1 MSERF
6 FLGSIPQSGR
16 AVLAGDEARHLVRV
30 LRAGVGAEIRVF
42 DGAGGEWRARIASI
56 GRDEVTLDI
65 GAPLPAAPA
74 VEPSITIAVALPKGE
89 RQKWLVEKLTELG
102 VARLVPLVTARG
114 VAEAVP
120 AALERLRRGV
130 VEACKQCG
138 RSVLMEIGEPATVAE
153 ACAAAEGPV
162 ILCDP
167 GGPPLDAASLRA
179 TTAVLGLVGPEGGF
193 TAEEEAAMVAV
204 GAVRAGLGPH
214 VLRVETAAIALA
226 AAVTAGSRG
235 PAPA

>member
-6 FLGSIPQSGR
+6 FLSSAPRSGR
-16 AVLAGDEARHLVRV
+16 GLLVGDEARHLVRV

-42 DGAGGEWRARIASI
+42 DGAGGEWHARVASI
-56 GRDEVTLDI
+56 GRDEVILDM
-65 GAPLPAAPA
+65 GATLPAAPG
-74 VEPSITIAVALPKGE
+74 VEPPVVLAVALPKGE

-114 VAEAVP
+114 VAEATP

-138 RSVLMEIGEPATVAE
+138 RSVLMEIGEPRTVAA
-153 ACAAAEGPV
+153 ACADLPAGGRA

-167 GGPPLDAASLRA
+167 DARPLDAAHLRDA
-179 TTAVLGLVGPEGGF
+179 MAVLGLVGPEGGF
-193 TAEEEAAMVAV
+193 TTEEVAAAVAA
-204 GAVRAGLGPH
+204 GAVAAQLGPH
-214 VLRVETAAIALA
+214 VLRVETAAVALA
-226 AAVTAGSRG
+226 ARLQR
-235 PAPA
+235 